1 MSRRFAE
8 DTSVPVSRT
17 QDEIKTALRK
27 AGADRIAVYESDERS
42 SIAFGLP
49 GGMFRI
55 TVPLDPAPKDAAQD
69 ARRAWRLLGL
79 LMKAKLEA
87 VREGATTIEREFLA
101 DMLLPDGSTVGEWAG
116 DQMRLAYENGQM
128 PTTLLLSGPRAEGT
142 P

>member
-1 MSRRFAE
+1 MARRFAE
-8 DTSVPVSRT
+8 DTAVPVSRT
-17 QDEIKTALRK
+17 QEEIKAALRK

-55 TVPLDPAPKDAAQD
+55 TVPLDAKPKDAAQD

-116 DQMRLAYENGQM
+116 DQLKIAYQSGKM
-128 PTTLLLSGPRAEGT
+128 PTTLLLSGPAGGQ

>member
-8 DTSVPVSRT
+8 DTTVPVSRT
-17 QDEIKTALRK
+17 QEEIKIALRK

-55 TVPLDPAPKDAAQD
+55 TVPLDPAPKNRAQD

-101 DMLLPDGSTVGEWAG
+101 DMLLPDGSTVGEWAEG
-116 DQMRLAYENGQM
+116 RLRIAYETGQM
-128 PTTLLLSGPRAEGT
+128 PKTFLLGGPS
-142 P
+142 